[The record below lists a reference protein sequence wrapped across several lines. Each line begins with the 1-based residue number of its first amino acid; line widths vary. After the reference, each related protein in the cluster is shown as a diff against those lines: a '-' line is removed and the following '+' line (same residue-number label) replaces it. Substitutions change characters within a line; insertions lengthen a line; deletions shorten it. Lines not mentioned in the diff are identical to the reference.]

1 MIEQANLDDLKIIEI
16 IIEDIKEEMRQE
28 KNPQWGSTEDNY
40 PSIERLKEDI
50 TKKRMYKYT
59 EENQI
64 QGIISIVEDDN
75 EYDEVI
81 ENTHKKSW
89 ILHRLAI
96 PKKYR
101 KKGIATKLM
110 RFAEEQAKKQKIV
123 VLKSD
128 TEVSNTKM
136 NRLFFK
142 EGYQYKG
149 KFTYDDYP
157 GEYNYY
163 EKEI

>member
-1 MIEQANLDDLKIIEI
+1 MIEQANLDDLKKVDSIM
-16 IIEDIKEEMRQE
+16 EDIKEEMRKE

-40 PSIERLKEDI
+40 PSIKRLKEDI
-50 TKKRMYKYT
+50 MNHRMYKYV
-59 EENQI
+59 EDNKI
-64 QGIISIVEDDN
+64 KGIISIVEDNN
-75 EYDEVI
+75 EYDEII

-96 PKKYR
+96 PLKFR
-101 KKGIATKLM
+101 KNSIATKLM
-110 RFAEEQAKKQKIV
+110 RYVEKKAKEQDIEI
-123 VLKSD
+123 LKSD

-136 NRLFFK
+136 NQLFKK

-157 GEYNYY
+157 GKYNYY
-163 EKEI
+163 EKEL